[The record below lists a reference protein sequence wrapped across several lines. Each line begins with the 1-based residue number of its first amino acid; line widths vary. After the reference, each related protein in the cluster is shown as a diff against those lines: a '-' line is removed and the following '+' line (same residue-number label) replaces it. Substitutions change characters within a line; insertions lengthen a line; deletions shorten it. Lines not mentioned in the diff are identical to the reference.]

1 MDIGL
6 LNINY
11 GSIAPELIAA
21 VAGVIVMLV
30 DALALERARRA
41 SRIIALAGMIAVLAS
56 IVALWTGQWAP
67 FGNGYFGGLVVVD
80 PIRLFFGMISAVVG
94 ILTVLLSGQFL
105 DDERL
110 PVGEFLTLVLF
121 ATCGMLMMVSAG
133 DLVMVFLGLETS
145 SIASYILA
153 GYRKYDLRANESSL
167 KYFLLGSFATAFL
180 LYGIAMVYGATGST
194 NIAAIGRAISADAIN
209 TPGLLLIGAA
219 MMLVGFGFK
228 LASAPFHLWTPDV
241 YEGAPTLVT
250 AFMSTG
256 PKAAVFAA
264 FIRVFAGSFQ
274 STAGATGLR
283 LHLTWTSVIAV
294 IAVLTMIIG
303 NVIALSQSN
312 IKRMLAYSSIAHAG
326 YALVGFLTGNYA
338 PVAFYML
345 TYALMNI
352 GAFAVIQV
360 LARPGDERTE
370 ISDYSGI
377 GFEMPWLSFPL
388 SLFLLSLAGIP
399 PTAGFIGKFYVF
411 RSAWVDSPE
420 LRWLVVAAVIN
431 SIISVY
437 YYLYP
442 IVVMF
447 FRPLPRGYVRPRVGA
462 GVSAV
467 LIITIAGVLYLG
479 LMPNRVLGL
488 LAQPAKAVVRTA
500 KASFVAPDSSP
511 GTSSSSQPQ
520 PEANKERD

>member
-21 VAGVIVMLV
+21 IAGVLVMLI

-41 SRIIALAGMIAVLAS
+41 NAVVAFLGMLAVLAS
-56 IVALWTGQWAP
+56 IIALWSGQWAP
-67 FGNGYFGGLVVVD
+67 FGSQYFSGMVVVD
-80 PIRLFFGMISAVVG
+80 QMRLFFALIIAIVG

-110 PVGEFLTLVLF
+110 PSGEFLILVLF

-145 SIASYILA
+145 SIASYILC

-180 LYGIAMVYGATGST
+180 LYGIALVYGATGST
-194 NIAAIGRAISADAIN
+194 NLVAIGQAISSEAISS
-209 TPGLLLIGAA
+209 PALLLIGAA

-250 AFMSTG
+250 AFMATG
-256 PKAAVFAA
+256 PKTAVFAA
-264 FIRVFAGSFQ
+264 FIRVFAGSLQ
-274 STAGATGLR
+274 APSGTIGLR
-283 LHLTWTSVIAV
+283 LHVTWTSVIAI

-303 NVIALSQSN
+303 NVIALSQTN

-326 YALVGFLTGNYA
+326 YALVGFLTGDFA

-345 TYALMNI
+345 VYSLMNI

-360 LARPGDERTE
+360 LARPGDERTQ

-377 GFEMPWLSFPL
+377 GFELPWLSFSL

-467 LIITIAGVLYLG
+467 LAITIAGVLYLG

-488 LAQPAKAVVRTA
+488 LSPPAISAKKVADNTLKGQGIQVDQVSAQRPADVK
-500 KASFVAPDSSP
+500 
-511 GTSSSSQPQ
+511 
-520 PEANKERD
+520 KERE